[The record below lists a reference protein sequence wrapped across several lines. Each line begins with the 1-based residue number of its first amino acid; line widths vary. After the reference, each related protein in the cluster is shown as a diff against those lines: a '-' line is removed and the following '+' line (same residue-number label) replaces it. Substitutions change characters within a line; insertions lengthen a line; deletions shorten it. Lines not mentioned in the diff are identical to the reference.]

1 MNIYIKLLE
10 KIQFKKDN
18 KIPFDINKIKT
29 TYLDESVSVTLEKNL
44 ALYKK
49 FMEKL
54 SGSLFRKIPKDKLK
68 LLKTTGYEEFKN
80 LSLEDQVFTLMKIL
94 NLITNFT
101 DNRNIDG
108 LNINISRGTI
118 GVNLTNKSSFSVIT
132 TSITGLY
139 ENEIKIK

>member
-1 MNIYIKLLE
+1 
-10 KIQFKKDN
+10 
-18 KIPFDINKIKT
+18 
-29 TYLDESVSVTLEKNL
+29 
-44 ALYKK
+44 
-49 FMEKL
+49 
-54 SGSLFRKIPKDKLK
+54 
-68 LLKTTGYEEFKN
+68 
-80 LSLEDQVFTLMKIL
+80 MKIL

-118 GVNLTNKSSFSVIT
+118 SVNLTNKSSFSVIT